1 MTNADKGNIEVI
13 NGSIGDL
20 IFRIETLTSD
30 RDTIKVCVRAADELT
45 AMEKKIQHLTAFNES
60 MQTDA
65 RKNTETIREL
75 KEIAANLAR
84 HLESINHIAERGAN
98 IAPRMTKEIRKHCE
112 AANVME
118 AL

>member
-30 RDTIKVCVRAADELT
+30 RDTIKVCIRAANELT

-65 RKNTETIREL
+65 RKNTETINKLKQALTDIRATTVMLGDSQGGWKAWRECC
-75 KEIAANLAR
+75 EIA
-84 HLESINHIAERGAN
+84 G
-98 IAPRMTKEIRKHCE
+98 
-112 AANVME
+112 E
-118 AL
+118 ALK